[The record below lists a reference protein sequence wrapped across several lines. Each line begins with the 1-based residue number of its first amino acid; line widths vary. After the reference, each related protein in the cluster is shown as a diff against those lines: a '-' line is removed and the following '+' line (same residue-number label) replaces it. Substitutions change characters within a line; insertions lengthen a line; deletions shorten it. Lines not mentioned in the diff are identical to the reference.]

1 MCKKNR
7 AAIFFAALAVSGG
20 IARAELTPMAQS
32 LTGTA
37 PGPGGGQFFELYAP
51 TINSSGLASFKAD
64 INVASNTG
72 VFRSDGTNIV
82 NIGDLS
88 HIYVVCTV
96 DETDIGSIEAGQAV
110 DVKVDA
116 YPNELFEGKV
126 IRVDPQATVNQNV
139 TTIAVKVEIT
149 DPDIRLKP
157 TMDADC
163 EFITAKPRK
172 RVQGA
177 LRISHQRGFGQ
188 FDRET
193 TRRHATIGQVL

>member
-1 MCKKNR
+1 GTII
-7 AAIFFAALAVSGG
+7 AAG
-20 IARAELTPMAQS
+20 QS
-32 LTGTA
+32 SIT
-37 PGPGGGQFFELYAP
+37 Q
-51 TINSSGLASFKAD
+51 
-64 INVASNTG
+64 
-72 VFRSDGTNIV
+72 GTNIV

-163 EFITAKPRK
+163 EFITAKRQNVLVVPNE
-172 RVQGA
+172 A
-177 LRISHQRGFGQ
+177 LH
-188 FDRET
+188 ET
-193 TRRHATIGQVL
+193 DGSYTV